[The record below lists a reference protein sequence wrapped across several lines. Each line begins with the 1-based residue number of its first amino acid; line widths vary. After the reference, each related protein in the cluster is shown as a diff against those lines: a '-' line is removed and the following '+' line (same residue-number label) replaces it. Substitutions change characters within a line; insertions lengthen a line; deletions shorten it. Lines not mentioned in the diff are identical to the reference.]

1 MQLVM
6 ENAYTIEVFE
16 HLGAC
21 RLWWRLHIKFNTRK
35 IIPLYQ
41 IEVKKT
47 FLAKRSKERN
57 CSINAV

>member
-6 ENAYTIEVFE
+6 ENTYMIEAFE

-21 RLWWRLHIKFNTRK
+21 RLWWRLHIKFKTRK

-41 IEVKKT
+41 IEVKKI
-47 FLAKRSKERN
+47 FLAKRSKERK
-57 CSINAV
+57 CFINAV